1 MFNKLK
7 EMRIKPVEQTTI
19 HGERAMRFRVVT
31 YKETFA
37 SSITSTTYRTF
48 NTRQFYQF
56 TRLMTVVQKI
66 NGLNRYDIRSET
78 KGVYILF
85 TNRTK

>member
-7 EMRIKPVEQTTI
+7 EMRIKPVEQTTLN
-19 HGERAMRFRVVT
+19 GEKAIRFMVH
-31 YKETFA
+31 
-37 SSITSTTYRTF
+37 TTKQDFLQTTTGHTHRTF

-56 TRLMTVVQKI
+56 ARLMTVVQKI